1 MLNKEGKTVTSKEEI
16 KTVFENYYIQNYS
29 KLIMKEMM

>member
-16 KTVFENYYIQNYS
+16 KTVFENF
-29 KLIMKEMM
+29 KLITKEMM